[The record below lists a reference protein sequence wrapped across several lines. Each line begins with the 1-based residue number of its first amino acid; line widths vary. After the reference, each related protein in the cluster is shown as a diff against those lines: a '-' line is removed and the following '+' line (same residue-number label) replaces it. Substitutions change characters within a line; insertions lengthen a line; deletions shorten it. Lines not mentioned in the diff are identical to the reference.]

1 MGRQPSDARHRRRL
15 RVPGPALR
23 HHHRRDTAEH
33 RPRKSDGRPRADL
46 RRPRGRELGRPRA
59 AHPGPG
65 HVAQAPRVHRGG
77 ALHRR
82 PTDSDHA
89 EASLPERPRSGDR
102 LARLRDPGRDAHRSD
117 VVLSRHRR
125 AAAHLHLGLRDQRG
139 LRRLLDDSVAGAAAG
154 ALHLGHLA
162 VVHLRRQRAA
172 GRARPAV
179 QDLVA
184 RLRGTSGEGRGD
196 RVAQQLLE
204 VQDLHTQFFTRDG
217 VVRAV
222 DGVSFELA
230 AGETLGIVGESGCG
244 KSVTALSLMRL
255 IPIPPGK
262 IVKGSIVFD
271 GADVLKMDDDEVRGI
286 RGNNIAMIFQD
297 PMTSLNPV
305 LTISRQISE
314 ALELH
319 LKMDKSEARKRTVE
333 LLDLVGIPGAK
344 KRLDDYP
351 HQFSGGM
358 RQRVMIAMALSC
370 NPKLILADE
379 PTTALDV
386 TIQAQILDLL
396 KNLARE
402 FRTAFILITHDLGV
416 VAGMTQRIHVMYGG
430 KIVEK
435 ADTAELFANPKMPYT
450 WGLLRSIP
458 RLDERRKAK
467 LLPIE
472 GLPPDLIAPPPGCRF
487 EPRCQYRR
495 EVCREKEPELVH
507 IPNSKPDHEARC
519 WGTQQGGWLVDTD
532 WRKEVGDTRVLE
544 EIKQEVAQ
552 LPPEPK
558 PGDVPPAPTAI

>member
-1 MGRQPSDARHRRRL
+1 L
-15 RVPGPALR
+15 
-23 HHHRRDTAEH
+23 AE
-33 RPRKSDGRPRADL
+33 
-46 RRPRGRELGRPRA
+46 
-59 AHPGPG
+59 
-65 HVAQAPRVHRGG
+65 
-77 ALHRR
+77 
-82 PTDSDHA
+82 
-89 EASLPERPRSGDR
+89 
-102 LARLRDPGRDAHRSD
+102 
-117 VVLSRHRR
+117 
-125 AAAHLHLGLRDQRG
+125 
-139 LRRLLDDSVAGAAAG
+139 
-154 ALHLGHLA
+154 
-162 VVHLRRQRAA
+162 
-172 GRARPAV
+172 
-179 QDLVA
+179 
-184 RLRGTSGEGRGD
+184 
-196 RVAQQLLE
+196 QLLE
-204 VQDLHTQFFTRDG
+204 VTDLHTQFFTRDG
-217 VVRAV
+217 VVHAV

-230 AGETLGIVGESGCG
+230 AGETLGLVGESGCG

-255 IPIPPGK
+255 IPQPPGK
-262 IVKGSIVFD
+262 IVKGRIVFD
-271 GADVLKMDDDEVRGI
+271 GQDVLKMDDDEVRSI

-305 LTISRQISE
+305 LTISRQVSE

-319 LKMDKSEARKRTVE
+319 LKMDKSESRKRTIE
-333 LLDLVGIPGAK
+333 LLDLVGIPSAK

-435 ADTAELFANPKMPYT
+435 ADTGELFANPKMPYT

-458 RLDERRKAK
+458 RLDEHRKAK

-495 EVCREKEPELVH
+495 DVCHEREPELKR
-507 IPNSKPDHEARC
+507 IPNAKPDHEARC
-519 WGTQQGGWLVDTD
+519 WGTQEGGWLVTTD
-532 WRKEVGDTRVLE
+532 WRREIGDIQVLE
-544 EIKQEVAQ
+544 EIKKEIAD
-552 LPPEPK
+552 LPPEAK
-558 PGDVPPAPTAI
+558 REGESDVPPPPPSSVG

>member
-1 MGRQPSDARHRRRL
+1 PD
-15 RVPGPALR
+15 
-23 HHHRRDTAEH
+23 
-33 RPRKSDGRPRADL
+33 
-46 RRPRGRELGRPRA
+46 
-59 AHPGPG
+59 
-65 HVAQAPRVHRGG
+65 
-77 ALHRR
+77 
-82 PTDSDHA
+82 
-89 EASLPERPRSGDR
+89 
-102 LARLRDPGRDAHRSD
+102 
-117 VVLSRHRR
+117 
-125 AAAHLHLGLRDQRG
+125 
-139 LRRLLDDSVAGAAAG
+139 
-154 ALHLGHLA
+154 
-162 VVHLRRQRAA
+162 
-172 GRARPAV
+172 
-179 QDLVA
+179 
-184 RLRGTSGEGRGD
+184 
-196 RVAQQLLE
+196 LLE
-204 VQDLHTQFFTRDG
+204 VKDLKTQFFTRDG
-217 VVRAV
+217 VVHAV

-255 IPIPPGK
+255 IPQPPGK
-262 IVKGSIVFD
+262 IVAGSIIFD
-271 GADVLKMDDDEVRGI
+271 GQDILKMDDDDVRAI

-314 ALELH
+314 APELH
-319 LKMDKSEARKRTVE
+319 LKMDKS
-333 LLDLVGIPGAK
+333 GAK
-344 KRLDDYP
+344 KRTIELLELVNIPSAKKRADDYP

-458 RLDERRKAK
+458 RLDEHRKAK
-467 LLPIE
+467 LVPIE

-495 EVCREKEPELVH
+495 DVCKEKEPELKR
-507 IPNSKPDHEARC
+507 IPNAKPDHEARC
-519 WGTQQGGWLVDTD
+519 WGTQEGGWLVDTD
-532 WRKEVGDTRVLE
+532 WHREIGDTRVIE
-544 EIKQEVAQ
+544 EIKKEVADLRAETKKGETLGLVGESGCGKSTTGRAILQ
-552 LPPEPK
+552 LYK
-558 PGDVPPAPTAI
+558 PTAGAVVFDGVELTKLGGEQMRKMRRRLQMIFQDPYASLNPRMTVGNIIGEPLEVHNLAKGHEKTERVQ